1 MTEHS
6 VGVAPS
12 YEALRLGRGGTV
24 VAPPRHDVF
33 RLPALST
40 SVAEARRHVVRRLG
54 SWGIDQDTRDSAELI
69 VSELFTN
76 AVRHTSSEDV
86 RCSLQLI
93 GTRLRLEVA
102 DQGCARTVPE
112 ARSVS
117 ADQEGGR
124 GLMLVEAMS
133 EAWGVRPNQGGAGR
147 AVWAYLAI

>member
-1 MTEHS
+1 M
-6 VGVAPS
+6 
-12 YEALRLGRGGTV
+12 
-24 VAPPRHDVF
+24 
-33 RLPALST
+33 PALST
-40 SVAEARRHVVRRLG
+40 SVAEARRHVVQRLG

>member
-1 MTEHS
+1 M
-6 VGVAPS
+6 
-12 YEALRLGRGGTV
+12 
-24 VAPPRHDVF
+24 
-33 RLPALST
+33 PALST
-40 SVAEARRHVVRRLG
+40 SVAEARRHVVRRLR

-76 AVRHTSSEDV
+76 AVRHTSSEEV

-112 ARSVS
+112 ARSVT

-124 GLMLVEAMS
+124 GLMLVEALS
-133 EAWGVRPNQGGAGR
+133 EAWGVRPNQAGAGR
-147 AVWAYLAI
+147 AVWAYLAT